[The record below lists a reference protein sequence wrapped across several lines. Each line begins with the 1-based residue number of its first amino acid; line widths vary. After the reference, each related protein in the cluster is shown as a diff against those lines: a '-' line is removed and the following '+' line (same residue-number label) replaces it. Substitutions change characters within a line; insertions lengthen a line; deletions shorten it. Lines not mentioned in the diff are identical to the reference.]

1 MTKSAD
7 RTFDDQT
14 LFHNMRLGTLP
25 FCRVFDAILAFLAE
39 DPGAHYCISV
49 GSDSQSSGQS
59 TLFVTCILIH
69 RVGKG
74 AIGFYSRYHVK
85 RPIRSL
91 REKLSLETLSSLQI
105 TYLFDEQRIARIY
118 DVLHRGPGDVSFE
131 FHIDIGENGPTRAY
145 INEMMSMARGLVFI
159 PRIKP
164 ESYCA
169 SSYADRHSK
178 AN

>member
-1 MTKSAD
+1 MTKSAY

-14 LFHNMRLGTLP
+14 LFHNIRLGTLP
-25 FCRVFDAILAFLAE
+25 FNKVFEAILAFLAE
-39 DPGAHYCISV
+39 DPSARYCISI

-69 RVGKG
+69 RVSKG
-74 AIGFYSRYHVK
+74 AIGFYSRHRVN
-85 RPIRSL
+85 RPISNL
-91 REKLSLETLSSLQI
+91 REKLSMETISSLQLA
-105 TYLFDEQRIARIY
+105 YLFDERRIGRIY
-118 DVLHRGPGDVSFE
+118 DVLHRGPGNVSFE

-169 SSYADRHSK
+169 STYADRHSK
-178 AN
+178 AT